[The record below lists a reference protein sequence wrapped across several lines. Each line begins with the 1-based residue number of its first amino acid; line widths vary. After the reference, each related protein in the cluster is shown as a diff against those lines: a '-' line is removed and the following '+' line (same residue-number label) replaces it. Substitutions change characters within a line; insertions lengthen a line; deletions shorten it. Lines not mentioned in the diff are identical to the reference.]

1 MIVIK
6 CIAPMEDS
14 GQSNEQANNLINI
27 DYLEDEV
34 LALIAQ
40 IIVDYLLKAE
50 K

>member
-1 MIVIK
+1 
-6 CIAPMEDS
+6 MEDS
-14 GQSNEQANNLINI
+14 GQSNEQVNNPINI

-40 IIVDYLLKAE
+40 IIVDYLLKTE